1 MHKFPYIACVPVL
14 GVKRGVHLAT
24 ESLYSIQYKLIN
36 LILLKMENNILLM
49 KYFYKIVVED
59 HSPKKIPMN
68 HILSYWC
75 KDRNGII
82 DLVNK

>member
-1 MHKFPYIACVPVL
+1 
-14 GVKRGVHLAT
+14 
-24 ESLYSIQYKLIN
+24 
-36 LILLKMENNILLM
+36 MEKNILLM

-75 KDRNGII
+75 QDRNGII
-82 DLVNK
+82 DLVNKWKEQLF